1 MYDKDHYSYIL
12 QICKDDPHPYLK
24 EEIMFLLYHLGFHDS
39 EGFRGFYLAFFGM
52 EALTRQTKD
61 VVEM

>member
-1 MYDKDHYSYIL
+1 M
-12 QICKDDPHPYLK
+12 PP
-24 EEIMFLLYHLGFHDS
+24 ETPRGAMMLYHLGFHDS